1 MTSRSLAR
9 KPMASLLSRFRS
21 ITSPTTTHPVLN
33 SPDATHFDALPE
45 EIIVKILEWCDV
57 RGVLACQRACRT
69 FRNVIEGSVGLR
81 YKLALSE
88 NGMCD
93 EPRCR
98 MATAEKLELLIAHA
112 AAWRCLHTVRPEW
125 ATSLVGWNTP
135 AAISG
140 NLLVFTRTC
149 NGAQGEHGAD
159 ATAPVGV
166 HLDLLIVR
174 VPSPL
179 RQIEGSQWMLWLPAN
194 TGDLCIDAAQDLLI
208 YVLDRT
214 LCVRTL
220 STNVVHPLVDGHSG
234 IFKMWKG
241 NMNRSFDV
249 FNLCVCGDYV
259 AAGTRIYF
267 ISVWNWKT
275 GVIVSD
281 QISDVTFSSFD
292 FLDEHHILYGD
303 SLNDSIYVYDLR
315 CGTELATKAEAG
327 HRRFQLELPP
337 IHRATTSRYIQIRR
351 NALPMRMQEQAQHE
365 LRAGDGGNTPVPPFH
380 ADSHARLV
388 ALRVVTSPVDFA
400 EEQFELHIPAR
411 ALLEHFA
418 ANKDTARDLVLPWS
432 AWCVDTNATPVRR
445 LPYLMQPRIITYGM
459 RALSYP
465 PNWGEGVL
473 YLDSYPPQR
482 ASRGRSWAGTGTRQ
496 GIPLPNESPGG
507 ANFLSVLCEDALLCF
522 QVMSFSYQTQAER
535 QTDISPQL
543 DPSLIRIEHAYWL
556 TP

>member
-1 MTSRSLAR
+1 
-9 KPMASLLSRFRS
+9 MATLLSRSCS
-21 ITSPTTTHPVLN
+21 IISPTTTRLVLN
-33 SPDATHFDALPE
+33 PVYPPNASHFDALPE

-57 RGVLACQRACRT
+57 RGVFACQRACRT
-69 FRNVIEGSVGLR
+69 FRNVIEGSAGLR

-98 MATAEKLELLIAHA
+98 MTMAEKLELLTAHA
-112 AAWRCLHTVRPEW
+112 AAWRRLHSVRPEW
-125 ATSLVGWNTP
+125 ATSLVGWSTP
-135 AAISG
+135 AAVSG

-149 NGAQGEHGAD
+149 NDTGCEHGA
-159 ATAPVGV
+159 PVGS
-166 HLDLLIVR
+166 HLDLLVIR

-179 RQIEGSQWMLWLPAN
+179 RRIKGSQWMLWLPAN
-194 TGDLCIDAAQDLLI
+194 AGDLCIDAAQDLLI
-208 YVLDRT
+208 YVLNRT

-234 IFKMWKG
+234 GFKMWKG
-241 NMNRSFDV
+241 NLNRSFDV

-281 QISDVTFSSFD
+281 QISEDVSFSSFD

-303 SLNDSIYVYDLR
+303 SSRDSIYVYDLR
-315 CGTELATKAEAG
+315 CGTELATKADAG

-337 IHRATTSRYIQIRR
+337 IH
-351 NALPMRMQEQAQHE
+351 HG
-365 LRAGDGGNTPVPPFH
+365 GDTPPPPFH
-380 ADSHARLV
+380 ADSRARLV
-388 ALRVVTSPVDFA
+388 VLRVVTSPVDFA
-400 EEQFELHIPAR
+400 EEQFELHVPAR

-418 ANKDTARDLVLPWS
+418 ANKDAARDLVLPWS
-432 AWCVDTNATPVRR
+432 AWCTDTNATPVRQ
-445 LPYLMQPRIITYGM
+445 LPYLMQPRMITYGM

-465 PNWGEGVL
+465 PNWDKGVL
-473 YLDSYPPQR
+473 YLDSYPPRR
-482 ASRGRSWAGTGTRQ
+482 ASAGRARSWAGAGIRQ
-496 GIPLPNESPGG
+496 GIPLPDESPGE

-522 QVMSFSYQTQAER
+522 HVMSLSLISYQTQAER
-535 QTDISPQL
+535 QIDISPQL
-543 DPSLIRIEHAYWL
+543 DPSLIQIEHAYWL
-556 TP
+556 TPY

>member
-1 MTSRSLAR
+1 
-9 KPMASLLSRFRS
+9 MATLLSRSCS
-21 ITSPTTTHPVLN
+21 IISPTTTRLVLIPVYPPN
-33 SPDATHFDALPE
+33 ASHFDALPE

-57 RGVLACQRACRT
+57 RGVFACQRTCRT
-69 FRNVIEGSVGLR
+69 FRNVIEGSAGLR

-98 MATAEKLELLIAHA
+98 MTTAEKLELLTAHA
-112 AAWRCLHTVRPEW
+112 AAWRRLHSVRPEW
-125 ATSLVGWNTP
+125 ATSLVGWSTP
-135 AAISG
+135 AAVSG

-149 NGAQGEHGAD
+149 NGTGCEHGA
-159 ATAPVGV
+159 PVGA
-166 HLDLLIVR
+166 HLDLLVIR

-179 RQIEGSQWMLWLPAN
+179 RRIKGSQWMLWLPAN
-194 TGDLCIDAAQDLLI
+194 AGDLCIDAAQDLLI
-208 YVLDRT
+208 YVLNRT

-220 STNVVHPLVDGHSG
+220 STDVVHPLVDGHSG
-234 IFKMWKG
+234 GFKMWKG
-241 NMNRSFDV
+241 NLNRSFDV

-281 QISDVTFSSFD
+281 QICEDVSFSSFD

-303 SLNDSIYVYDLR
+303 SSKDSIYVYDLR
-315 CGTELATKAEAG
+315 CGTELATKADAG

-351 NALPMRMQEQAQHE
+351 NALSMRTQEQTRHE
-365 LRAGDGGNTPVPPFH
+365 LHAGDGGDTPPPPFH
-380 ADSHARLV
+380 ADSRARLV
-388 ALRVVTSPVDFA
+388 VLRVVTSPVDFA
-400 EEQFELHIPAR
+400 EEQFELHVPAR

-418 ANKDTARDLVLPWS
+418 ANKDAARDLVLPWS
-432 AWCVDTNATPVRR
+432 AWYTDTNATPVRQ
-445 LPYLMQPRIITYGM
+445 LPYLMQPRMITYGM

-465 PNWGEGVL
+465 PNWDEGVL
-473 YLDSYPPQR
+473 YLDSYPPRR
-482 ASRGRSWAGTGTRQ
+482 ASAGRARSSAGAGTRQ
-496 GIPLPNESPGG
+496 GIPLPNESPGE

-522 QVMSFSYQTQAER
+522 H
-535 QTDISPQL
+535 L
-543 DPSLIRIEHAYWL
+543 DPSLIQIEHAYWL